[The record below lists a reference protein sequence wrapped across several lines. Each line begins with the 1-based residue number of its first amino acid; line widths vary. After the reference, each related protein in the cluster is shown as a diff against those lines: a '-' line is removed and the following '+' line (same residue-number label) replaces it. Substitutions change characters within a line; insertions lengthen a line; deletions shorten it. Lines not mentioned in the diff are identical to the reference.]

1 MKIIGKTKVIALGLS
16 AVLAVSVVGGVL
28 AVGPGGGSGNGTT
41 DSAGR
46 HAHPRIH
53 AARELVK
60 NAATT
65 IGIEPKALATELK
78 SGKTIAE
85 VATEHNVS
93 VQTVIDNA
101 VAQANAAVD
110 KALASGTI
118 TTEQAAKIKSQ
129 LVERITKLVNEG
141 RPLKAERPAP
151 ATTPAN

>member
-1 MKIIGKTKVIALGLS
+1 M
-16 AVLAVSVVGGVL
+16 
-28 AVGPGGGSGNGTT
+28 
-41 DSAGR
+41 
-46 HAHPRIH
+46 
-53 AARELVK
+53 K

-141 RPLKAERPAP
+141 RPHKGERPAP